1 MQPLPSDILKIT
13 IVDDSEAERCEAECG
28 EDWSSAE
35 TLALAKQRI
44 EERFGGEVQLEY
56 IDLSKAVTD
65 RRALELRQKIREE
78 KTPVPLLV
86 IDDKPRVFGRFDI
99 RILLDTIEVEL
110 ETRT

>member
-1 MQPLPSDILKIT
+1 LASDILNII
-13 IVDDSEAERCEAECG
+13 IVDDSEAEKCEAQCG

-44 EERFGGEVQLEY
+44 EERFGREVQLEY
-56 IDLSKAVTD
+56 IDLSKPVTD
-65 RRALELRQKIREE
+65 RRALELKQEIRNE
-78 KTPVPLLV
+78 KMPVPVLV